1 MLILQFFQEITGL
14 CTFDRLKNMKISLN
28 WLNDYVQ
35 NDGDGD
41 RIAQILSDLGFP
53 TEGIEYIDGDT
64 VIDIEV
70 TSNRGDCLSHIG
82 VAREVSAALGWPLT
96 LPKIEFPKSDR
107 QASDYAQ
114 VRIDDPELCNR
125 YTARIITGVKVGP
138 SPDWLRKR
146 LEAVGLRSVNNVV
159 DASNYAMM
167 ECGQPPHAFDYDKLS
182 AGTIVVRRALAGER
196 IVSIDE
202 TKCDLKPEM
211 LVIADDKGAVAIA
224 GVMGGLESE
233 VSDATTTILLEDA
246 HFDPVSI
253 RTTGR
258 ALGIASEASFRF
270 ERQVDTDN
278 IDWASQ
284 RCAQLICQAAGGRL
298 AKGVVDCYPA
308 KRRLKPVKMR
318 LSRMN
323 KLLGIEVGADDVGRI
338 FTGLGFEPQAEADDV
353 VVCTPPAWR
362 HDVYREADLIEEVA
376 RSHGY
381 DKIPVES
388 KINIEVAP
396 VDKREKVLGR
406 LRTFL
411 AGCGFHETINVTF
424 VDELTA
430 RLFDGSDAGHLGVK
444 DESRKGANLLRR
456 TLIGSLAGVLKSN
469 YNAGNIPCRVYEIA
483 DTFSPVE
490 GGLLVQKTKLALVCD
505 ADFRELRG
513 LIEGLVAVVS
523 RDAKVAF
530 KPAELT
536 WARAGAEVYV
546 GELPVGVAGIV
557 SQEIAAGLDLGETEV
572 CAAELDFQT
581 LLDMAGAVATARP
594 IPRFPAIVRDLSL
607 VVDENIAWADIKDAV
622 AAKAP
627 SELEE
632 LRFVGIYRGK
642 PITQGKKSV
651 TASLRFRDEDGT
663 LRHETV
669 DEFEK
674 AILSELTKKLAAE
687 LRTV

>member
-1 MLILQFFQEITGL
+1 
-14 CTFDRLKNMKISLN
+14 MKISLN

-35 NDGDGD
+35 IDSDGDG
-41 RIAQILSDLGFP
+41 IAQILSDLGFP
-53 TEGIEYIDGDT
+53 TEGIEYLNDDT

-82 VAREVSAALGWPLT
+82 VAREVSAALGRLLR
-96 LPKIEFPKSDR
+96 LPKVELPESDR
-107 QASDYAQ
+107 QAADFLQ
-114 VRIDDPELCNR
+114 VRIDDSELCNR

-167 ECGQPPHAFDYDKLS
+167 ESGQPPHTFDYDKLS
-182 AGTIVVRRALAGER
+182 VGAIVVRKAIAGER

-202 TKCDLKPEM
+202 TKCDLKPHM
-211 LVIADDKGAVAIA
+211 LIIADDKAPVAIA
-224 GVMGGLESE
+224 GIMGGLESE
-233 VSDATTTILLEDA
+233 VGDATTTILLEDA

-284 RCAQLICQAAGGRL
+284 RCAQLICQAAGGQV
-298 AKGVVDCYPA
+298 AKGVVDCHPV
-308 KRRLKPVKMR
+308 KRKLKPVKMR

-323 KLLGIEVGADDVGRI
+323 MLLGIEVSADDVGRI
-338 FTGLGFEPQAEADDV
+338 FTGLGFAPQTEGDGT

-376 RSHGY
+376 RSYGY

-396 VDKREKVLGR
+396 VDKREKTLGV

-424 VDELTA
+424 VDESTA
-430 RLFDGSDAGHLGVK
+430 RLFDGPDAGHLGVK
-444 DESRKGANLLRR
+444 DELRKGANLLRN

-469 YNAGNIPCRVYEIA
+469 YNAGNIPCRIYEVA
-483 DTFSPVE
+483 DTFSPAE
-490 GGLLVQKTKLALVCD
+490 GGELIQKTKLAMVCD
-505 ADFRELRG
+505 ADFRQLRG
-513 LIEGLVAVVS
+513 IIEGLVAVVS

-536 WARAGAEVYV
+536 WARAGAEVYIDQS
-546 GELPVGVAGIV
+546 PVGIAGVV
-557 SQEIAAGLDLGETEV
+557 SQETAAELDLAKADI

-607 VVDENIAWADIKDAV
+607 VVDESVTWADISQAV

-632 LRFVGIYRGK
+632 LQFAGIYRGK
-642 PITQGKKSV
+642 PIAEGKKSV

-674 AILSELTKKLAAE
+674 AILSQLTTKLAAE
-687 LRTV
+687 LRTA

>member
-1 MLILQFFQEITGL
+1 
-14 CTFDRLKNMKISLN
+14 MKISLN

-35 NDGDGD
+35 IDADGG

-82 VAREVSAALGWPLT
+82 VAREVSAALGRPLR
-96 LPKIEFPKSDR
+96 LPQIELPESDR
-107 QASDYAQ
+107 KAADFLQ

-146 LEAVGLRSVNNVV
+146 LEAVGVRTVNNVV

-167 ECGQPPHAFDYDKLS
+167 ESGQPPHAFDYDKLS
-182 AGTIVVRRALAGER
+182 VGAIVVRKALAGER
-196 IVSIDE
+196 IVTIDE
-202 TKCDLKPEM
+202 TKCDLKPDM
-211 LVIADDKGAVAIA
+211 LIIADDKGPVAIA

-270 ERQVDTDN
+270 ERQVDVEN

-284 RCAQLICQAAGGRL
+284 RCAQLICRAAGGQV
-298 AKGVVDCYPA
+298 AKGVVDRHPV
-308 KRRLKPVKMR
+308 KRKIEPVKMR

-323 KLLGIEVGADDVGRI
+323 MLLGIEVSADDVARI
-338 FTGLGFEPQAEADDV
+338 FTGLGFAPQAEADDV
-353 VVCTPPAWR
+353 VVCTPPTWR

-376 RSHGY
+376 RSYGY
-381 DKIPVES
+381 DKIPVAG

-424 VDELTA
+424 VDESTA
-430 RLFDGSDAGHLGVK
+430 RLFDGPDVGYLGVK

-483 DTFSPVE
+483 DTFLPAQGRE
-490 GGLLVQKTKLALVCD
+490 LTQKTKLALVCD
-505 ADFRELRG
+505 ADFRRLRG
-513 LIEGLVAVVS
+513 VIEGLIAVVS
-523 RDAKVAF
+523 RDAKIEF

-536 WARAGAEVYV
+536 WARAGAEVFV
-546 GELPVGVAGIV
+546 DQLPVGVAGIV
-557 SQEIAAGLDLGETEV
+557 SQEIAAGLDLGQADI

-581 LLDMAGAVATARP
+581 LLDAAGAVATARP

-607 VVDENIAWADIKDAV
+607 VVDENITWADISQAV

-627 SELEE
+627 AELEE
-632 LRFVGIYRGK
+632 LQFVGIYRGK
-642 PITQGKKSV
+642 PIAQGKKSV

-674 AILSELTKKLAAE
+674 AILNELTKKLAAQ